1 MQILLLRKRICMRAC
16 MYVRMYVCIFRLRI
30 HICNVLYT
38 DIWVVVK
45 IMVPFWV
52 PIYNAAPS
60 DLVFR
65 VPKKGPLF

>member
-16 MYVRMYVCIFRLRI
+16 MYVRMYVCISGYVYIYVCIIYRYMGG
-30 HICNVLYT
+30 CQDYG
-38 DIWVVVK
+38 
-45 IMVPFWV
+45 PFLG
-52 PIYNAAPS
+52 PYYNAAPS